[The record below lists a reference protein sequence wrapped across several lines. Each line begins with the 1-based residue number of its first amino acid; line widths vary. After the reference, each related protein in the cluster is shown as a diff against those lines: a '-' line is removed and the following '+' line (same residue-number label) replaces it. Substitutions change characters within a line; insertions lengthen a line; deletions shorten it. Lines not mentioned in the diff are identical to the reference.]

1 MTVKRDYDL
10 IIANLGKLFVKAGL
24 MASSIPTQF
33 CPCHVLQFLMLQE
46 IFAGCIS
53 LNLYIVGLK
62 KEERPELVCRCAL
75 CS

>member
-1 MTVKRDYDL
+1 MVKIPNNL
-10 IIANLGKLFVKAGL
+10 IRANYGKLVVKAGL
-24 MASSIPTQF
+24 MTSSILEQF